1 MDVIGGD
8 RRIFFFFL
16 TCKLH
21 THTHIYILMFAN
33 ISVFIQSNIDFH
45 LKALKGIIHSSLF
58 KCFYFEWDQV
68 FYRFMC

>member
-1 MDVIGGD
+1 
-8 RRIFFFFL
+8 
-16 TCKLH
+16 
-21 THTHIYILMFAN
+21 MFAN
-33 ISVFIQSNIDFH
+33 ISIFIQSNIDFH